1 MQMPTDRDQEE
12 CEKHAS
18 SHQTDRY
25 HYPSRGCQSIGYAL
39 AWMRGDK
46 EPDSLTPIRER
57 RIPALRQS
65 VEKGGDGCD
74 CEVSAV
80 KDEPQLLTPSTSR
93 IPIRES
99 DLGSSTACKVKF
111 ACVDVS
117 IIILPFRISDQQ
129 LLLCPLHIPH
139 QASLLDSALLV
150 FWNDQ
155 CIILL
160 YRTVLTTSEKNNH
173 NNDNRQ
179 KDSHHYDKY
188 LPGWEAED

>member
-25 HYPSRGCQSIGYAL
+25 HYASRACQSIGYAL

-57 RIPALRQS
+57 RIPPLRQS
-65 VEKGGDGCD
+65 MKKSGYRCH
-74 CEVSAV
+74 CEISTV

-99 DLGSSTACKVKF
+99 DLSPSTASKVKF

-117 IIILPFRISDQQ
+117 
-129 LLLCPLHIPH
+129 
-139 QASLLDSALLV
+139 
-150 FWNDQ
+150 
-155 CIILL
+155 
-160 YRTVLTTSEKNNH
+160 
-173 NNDNRQ
+173 
-179 KDSHHYDKY
+179 
-188 LPGWEAED
+188 